1 MMEMMI
7 SNGDDHDDDNETM
20 MCKYNYKMHY
30 VRIIWKPLINKTF
43 DKDTPVSYHFISSAV
58 KVYSLTGEWAGR
70 GEGNWRLHKLV
81 SSLPQVPQKTQTTKK
96 MRVKKRDGS
105 IHKCLLASNFSN
117 LIFCPSIALST
128 FSGGKWSPPGRN
140 DNRNTNADY
149 EMTKI
154 ITTFIRW
161 E

>member
-1 MMEMMI
+1 MY
-7 SNGDDHDDDNETM
+7 NDHGDDNETM

-30 VRIIWKPLINKTF
+30 VRIIWIPLTNKTF

-58 KVYSLTGEWAGR
+58 KVYSLTGQWAGR

-81 SSLPQVPQKTQTTKK
+81 SSLPHVPQKTQTTKK
-96 MRVKKRDGS
+96 MRVKKRDGG

-140 DNRNTNADY
+140 DNRNTNDDY
-149 EMTKI
+149 VVKI
-154 ITTFIRW
+154 ITTWIRR